1 MIGNPFLTYVDA
13 LRRQNA
19 KAVTFLQP
27 GNPSAGAAIAAEF
40 PDLDVPE
47 DVIALWRA
55 FNGVAPTGETPLG
68 DVWLDGVFY
77 FYAEAEAIEDYRG
90 ALTLQDQEEFRDYW
104 PAGFFPVGSPGD
116 GSRLL
121 VNCIP
126 GSPTHGSVYELI
138 HGDGLY
144 RRADT
149 LSRYFETALVWL
161 ERGATRVTFNGQ
173 VEPDFAR
180 AKTIARELNPG
191 CDGWDDTLPPAHE
204 IKDWRH

>member
-1 MIGNPFLTYVDA
+1 MIGDPFLTYVDA

-19 KAVTFLQP
+19 KAATFLQP
-27 GNPSAGAAIAAEF
+27 GNPNAGAALRAAF

-47 DVIALWRA
+47 DVLALWRA
-55 FNGVAPTGETPLG
+55 FNGIAPSGDTPLG
-68 DVWLDGVFY
+68 DLWLDGVFY
-77 FYAEAEAIEDYRG
+77 FYSENEAIDDYRVSVD
-90 ALTLQDQEEFRDYW
+90 LQSQEGFGEYW
-104 PAGFFPVGSPGD
+104 PLGFVAVGTPGD

-126 GSPTHGSVYELI
+126 GSPTHGSVYELL

-144 RRADT
+144 RRAES
-149 LSRYFETALVWL
+149 LSRYFETVLVWL

-180 AKTIARELNPG
+180 AKTIARELNPS

-204 IKDWRH
+204 SKDWRH

>member
-1 MIGNPFLTYVDA
+1 VIGNPFLTYVDA
-13 LRRQNA
+13 LRRQKA

-40 PDLDVPE
+40 PDLAVPE

-55 FNGVAPTGETPLG
+55 FNGVAPTGETP
-68 DVWLDGVFY
+68 FY
-77 FYAEAEAIEDYRG
+77 FFAEAEAIEDYRG

-161 ERGATRVTFNGQ
+161 ERGATRVTCNGQ